1 MQRTRDAADTAIALA
16 AEHELVAW
24 LAWATVLRGW
34 ASVEQGQI
42 DEGIAQIRQGIAG
55 WRTGGAGCLH
65 SYFLSLLADVQAKA
79 GQMDDGLATVAEAL
93 AMVAET
99 GEGVAEAELHRIK
112 GELLRDEP
120 EAEDCFHHAIE
131 IARRQKAK
139 SFELRAVMSLSR
151 CYAQQDRRTE
161 ARQMLAEIYGWFT
174 EGFDTPDLKDAAA
187 LLRDLES

>member
-1 MQRTRDAADTAIALA
+1 PEARRDAPAPTPNIQPTYSITVAHPCAAMGHKYRRDVQRTRAAADAAIALA

-55 WRTGGAGCLH
+55 WRTGGAGCLQ
-65 SYFLSLLADVQAKA
+65 SYFLSLLADVRAHA
-79 GQMDDGLATVAEAL
+79 CAMDDGLATVAEAL

-112 GELLRDEP
+112 G
-120 EAEDCFHHAIE
+120 
-131 IARRQKAK
+131 
-139 SFELRAVMSLSR
+139 
-151 CYAQQDRRTE
+151 
-161 ARQMLAEIYGWFT
+161 
-174 EGFDTPDLKDAAA
+174 
-187 LLRDLES
+187 